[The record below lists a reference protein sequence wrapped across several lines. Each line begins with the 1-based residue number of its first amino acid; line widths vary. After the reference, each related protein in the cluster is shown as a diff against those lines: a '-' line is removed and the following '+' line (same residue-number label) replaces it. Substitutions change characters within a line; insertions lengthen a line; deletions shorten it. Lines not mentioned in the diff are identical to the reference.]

1 MGAWQQAQ
9 RQYSIKPHAASTSKP
24 LDIDPRKLVVE
35 KTSHPKA
42 LMKPEELVFGRNFTG
57 TTYPHLEKKSSPQT
71 L

>member
-57 TTYPHLEKKSSPQT
+57 TTYRQLVLT
-71 L
+71 RC